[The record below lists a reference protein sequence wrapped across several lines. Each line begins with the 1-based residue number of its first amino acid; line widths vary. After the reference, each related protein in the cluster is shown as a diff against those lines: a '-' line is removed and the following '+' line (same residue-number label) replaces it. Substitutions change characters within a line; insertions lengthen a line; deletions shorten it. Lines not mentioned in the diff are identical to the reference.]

1 MKRLHLIIRGRVQG
15 VFFRAF
21 VNKHARLLNLIG
33 FVRNKSDGTVE
44 AVAEGDAKNLSLL
57 ADLCKTGPPGARVD
71 KIDKKEE
78 KATGEFE
85 DFQVRY

>member
-21 VNKHARLLNLIG
+21 VNKYAHLLNLTG

-44 AVAEGDAKNLSLL
+44 AVAEGDAKHLEMLYE
-57 ADLCKTGPPGARVD
+57 LCKTGPPGAKVD
-71 KIDKKEE
+71 KIEKREE
-78 KATGEFE
+78 KASGKFK

>member
-21 VNKHARLLNLIG
+21 VNKHAKLLNLTG
-33 FVRNKSDGTVE
+33 FVRNKHDGTVE
-44 AVAEGDAKNLSLL
+44 AVAEGDAKNLAVL
-57 ADLCKTGPPGARVD
+57 AELCKTGPPGAQVD

-78 KATGEFE
+78 KASGEFK

>member
-21 VNKHARLLNLIG
+21 VNKHAHLLNLTG
-33 FVRNKSDGTVE
+33 FVRNKHDDTVE
-44 AVAEGDAKNLSLL
+44 AVAEGDAKNLAVLTER
-57 ADLCKTGPPGARVD
+57 CKIGPPGAQVD
-71 KIDKKEE
+71 TIDKKEE
-78 KATGEFE
+78 KASGEFK